1 MPDFLVQAW
10 RRGGFLPYDAAA
22 VAAKAAA
29 LGHHTPAVMTA
40 PNPTPSKGPAS
51 SSSSTKKTTKK
62 HASKKSASAASKK
75 AASAASKKSASAAAA
90 ASLGSRPPAAMDAA
104 LRAYHC
110 RKVVNNQFVA
120 GHCYFEAQA
129 LSNSLTNG
137 LGDKKGAA
145 LMRSLYSAF
154 YGGPAETLWP
164 LRTWL
169 GESERG
175 KCPQYTLTSA
185 LAEDAAERDTAR
197 SLKRDRDELHWA
209 WGDGGFF
216 SQRSSMMDT
225 VNCDQTT
232 ADLWKYNIDLQ
243 SNTTAQS
250 RYLPSKPKRC
260 MNSGCV

>member
-1 MPDFLVQAW
+1 
-10 RRGGFLPYDAAA
+10 
-22 VAAKAAA
+22 
-29 LGHHTPAVMTA
+29 
-40 PNPTPSKGPAS
+40 
-51 SSSSTKKTTKK
+51 
-62 HASKKSASAASKK
+62 
-75 AASAASKKSASAAAA
+75 
-90 ASLGSRPPAAMDAA
+90 MDAA

-110 RKVVNNQFVA
+110 RKVVNNPFVA

-145 LMRSLYSAF
+145 LKRSLYSAF

-209 WGDGGFF
+209 WGDGGLF